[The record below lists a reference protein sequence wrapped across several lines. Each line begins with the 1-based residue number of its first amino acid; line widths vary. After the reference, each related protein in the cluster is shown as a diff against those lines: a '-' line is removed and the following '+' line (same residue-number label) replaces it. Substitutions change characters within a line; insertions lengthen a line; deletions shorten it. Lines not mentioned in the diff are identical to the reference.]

1 MATLPPDFPTGA
13 AGIRKRLGSRL
24 LTLGTLRLVKSSP
37 AMARRSGRP
46 ARCQENEDSA
56 PLTRASPPLAS
67 WLIPHR
73 SYHALEFSCSPSR
86 YRIDEPVTHPTDPTL
101 VLLHGATLNSHMWD
115 AVRRDLNPKYR
126 VIAPDLPGH
135 GARRAGLT
143 ERRIRQ
149 PGTDAE
155 GFLSAAQGDRYA
167 VLENV

>member
-1 MATLPPDFPTGA
+1 M
-13 AGIRKRLGSRL
+13 
-24 LTLGTLRLVKSSP
+24 
-37 AMARRSGRP
+37 
-46 ARCQENEDSA
+46 
-56 PLTRASPPLAS
+56 
-67 WLIPHR
+67 
-73 SYHALEFSCSPSR
+73 EFSCSPSR

-101 VLLHGATLNSHMWD
+101 VLLHGATLNSHIWD